1 VQNLILV
8 HYESLEGCMNEKKIE
23 KSEKK
28 KEVVCIELQKRKL
41 KKKGKKSGKQKR
53 KRREFAGLI
62 VQFLQ
67 KYNLHLFF
75 SHFFIAP
82 SLLFGF

>member
-1 VQNLILV
+1 L
-8 HYESLEGCMNEKKIE
+8 EKK
-23 KSEKK
+23 
-28 KEVVCIELQKRKL
+28 RR
-41 KKKGKKSGKQKR
+41 KSGKKKR

-62 VQFLQ
+62 VEFLQ

-82 SLLFGF
+82 SLLFSF

>member
-1 VQNLILV
+1 MRKRL
-8 HYESLEGCMNEKKIE
+8 K

-28 KEVVCIELQKRKL
+28 EREVVCIELQKIKL
-41 KKKGKKSGKQKR
+41 KKKGRKSGKQKR

-62 VQFLQ
+62 VEFLQ

-75 SHFFIAP
+75 SHFFSAP

>member
-23 KSEKK
+23 KSKK

-41 KKKGKKSGKQKR
+41 KKKRERKVGNKR
-53 KRREFAGLI
+53 EREE
-62 VQFLQ
+62 
-67 KYNLHLFF
+67 
-75 SHFFIAP
+75 
-82 SLLFGF
+82 SLLV